1 MGITR
6 RQLLTGA
13 AAGAGGVVI
22 GAAGASAVA
31 ASQAPPDPVPSGD
44 QAEPFFGVHQSG
56 IATPAQAYAV
66 FAAYDLRP
74 GATRESAGRMMRLLS
89 DDAARLTQGVPAL
102 GDTEPEMALSPS
114 RLTVTFGFGPDF
126 FDSVGLSG
134 ERPPSLRQLPDF
146 SIDQLDDRWNGGD
159 LLIQVCADDP
169 MVLSH
174 AQRMLWKDARSFVT
188 PRWVQ
193 RGFLTARGSTE
204 PGATG
209 RNLMGQVDGT
219 INPRTPE
226 QFDSLVWSQGPPAW
240 FVGGTELAVRR
251 IAMDLDRWDRVDR
264 PDREVTIGRTLDS
277 GAPLTGSEE
286 FDTPDLDA
294 TDSSGFP
301 VISDW
306 AHIRRARVA
315 TGADGPQ
322 FLRRGYNYD
331 LGEDLNGVTDAGHV
345 FTAYAADLQT
355 QFVPVQ
361 QALSEVDLLNQW
373 TTPIGSAVF
382 ALPPGASEGGWVGES
397 LLG

>member
-1 MGITR
+1 MGLTR

-31 ASQAPPDPVPSGD
+31 ASQAPEETPPAGTEK
-44 QAEPFFGVHQSG
+44 EPFYGVHQSG
-56 IATPAQAYAV
+56 IATPAQAYAT
-66 FAAYDLRP
+66 FAAYDLH
-74 GATRESAGRMMRLLS
+74 AGEGRDSMTRMMRLLS

-102 GDTEPEMALSPS
+102 GDTEPELALSPS
-114 RLTVTFGFGPDF
+114 RLTVTFGFGPAF
-126 FDSVGLSG
+126 FGKVGLADQ
-134 ERPPSLRQLPDF
+134 RPPSLAELPSF
-146 SIDQLDDRWNGGD
+146 KIDKLDQRWNGGD
-159 LLIQVCADDP
+159 VLIQICADDP
-169 MVLSH
+169 IVVSH
-174 AQRMLWKDARSFVT
+174 AQRMLWKDARAFVT
-188 PRWVQ
+188 ARWLQ
-193 RGFLTARGSTE
+193 RGFLSARGSNASGT
-204 PGATG
+204 TG

-226 QFDSLVWSQGPPAW
+226 QFDAMVWSDGPPAW
-240 FVGGTELAVRR
+240 FAGGTELAVRR

-264 PDREVTIGRTLDS
+264 PDREATIGRTLDS
-277 GAPLTGSEE
+277 GAPLTGTDE
-286 FDTPDLDA
+286 FDAPDLEA
-294 TDSSGFP
+294 TDADGFP

-306 AHIRRARVA
+306 AHIRRARIA

-331 LGEDLNGVTDAGHV
+331 LGEDANGVSDAGHV
-345 FTAYAADLQT
+345 FTAYAANLET

-361 QALSEVDLLNQW
+361 QALSEIDLLNQW

-382 ALPPGASEGGWVGES
+382 ALPPGASEGGWVGET

>member
-31 ASQAPPDPVPSGD
+31 ASQPPETPAPAGSEI
-44 QAEPFFGVHQSG
+44 EPFYGVHQSG
-56 IATPAQAYAV
+56 IATPAQAYAA
-66 FAAYDLRP
+66 FAAYDLRA
-74 GATRESAGRMMRLLS
+74 GEGRESMSRMMRLLS

-102 GDTEPEMALSPS
+102 GDTEPELAMSPS
-114 RLTVTFGFGPDF
+114 RLTITFGFGPAF
-126 FDSVGLSG
+126 FDKVGLADQ
-134 ERPPSLRQLPDF
+134 RPPSLEPLPSF
-146 SIDQLDDRWNGGD
+146 SIDRLQDRWNGGD
-159 LLIQVCADDP
+159 VLIQICADDP
-169 MVLSH
+169 IVVSH

-188 PRWVQ
+188 ARWLQ
-193 RGFLTARGSTE
+193 RGFLSARGSAE
-204 PGATG
+204 PGTTG

-226 QFDSLVWSQGPPAW
+226 QFDAMVWSDGPPAW
-240 FVGGTELAVRR
+240 LAGGTELAVRR

-264 PDREVTIGRTLDS
+264 PDRESTIGRTLDS
-277 GAPLTGSEE
+277 GAPLTGTEE
-286 FDTPDLDA
+286 FDAPDLDA
-294 TDSSGFP
+294 VDDAGFP
-301 VISDW
+301 VIADW
-306 AHIRRARVA
+306 AHIRRARAA

-331 LGEDLNGVTDAGHV
+331 EGEDVDGVTDAGHV
-345 FTAYAADLQT
+345 FTAYAADLAT
-355 QFVPVQ
+355 QFIPVQ
-361 QALSEVDLLNQW
+361 QALSDIDLLNQW

-382 ALPPGASEGGWVGES
+382 ALPPGASEGGWVGET